1 MRYLRLMSLLCLAL
15 ACSSSPI
22 LGQAI
27 PGITSQPQS
36 QSAVSGSNVTFT
48 GQDVGIVGNEWK
60 IQDAADFN
68 DDGKA
73 DILWRNTSGDLVM
86 WQMNATTILSNTFIT
101 NVSTSWS
108 IP

>member
-48 GQDVGIVGNEWK
+48 VS
-60 IQDAADFN
+60 A
-68 DDGKA
+68 
-73 DILWRNTSGDLVM
+73 SGDAPLRYNWLV
-86 WQMNATTILSNTFIT
+86 NATNFIGATNATLTLT
-101 NVSTSWS
+101 NVTFLNGGTYRVTVNNNSGAVTSEVAVLK
-108 IP
+108 